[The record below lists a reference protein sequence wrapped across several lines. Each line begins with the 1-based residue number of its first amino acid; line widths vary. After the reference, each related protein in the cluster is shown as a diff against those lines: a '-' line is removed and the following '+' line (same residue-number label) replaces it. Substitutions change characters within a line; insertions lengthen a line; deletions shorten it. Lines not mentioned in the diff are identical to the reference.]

1 MDKKSSNKL
10 VGRFWITNKG
20 KNVAGG
26 GRVELLRRIKDTGSI
41 SAAAKEMAMSYKAAW
56 DSVNSMN
63 KLADAPLVQRSA
75 GGKQG
80 GGTALTN
87 AGEEFISLYGKYSDT
102 FDKILAFI
110 EENPE
115 NSGMIGKTMMKT
127 SADNIFCG
135 KITKTDIGAVNAIIY
150 VETDNGQQVAAS
162 MTIDSFKDMGIDIG
176 VEVCALIT
184 ASSLIVIET
193 ASEDEVITTSARNK
207 FSGKVSVVTR
217 GAVNSEI
224 ILDMPSKAK
233 LKIIV
238 SNESADGLSLSFGK
252 SISAYCQ
259 AANVIIV
266 A

>member
-10 VGRFWITNKG
+10 AGRFWITNKG
-20 KNVAGG
+20 RNVAGG
-26 GRVELLRRIKDTGSI
+26 GRVELLKRIKDSGSI
-41 SAAAKEMAMSYKAAW
+41 SAAAKEMSMSYKAAW
-56 DSVNSMN
+56 DSVNAMN

-80 GGTALTN
+80 GGTVITK
-87 AGEEFISLYGKYSDT
+87 AGEEFITLYDKYSET
-102 FDKILAFI
+102 FDKILALI

-115 NSGMIGKTMMKT
+115 NADMIGKTIMKT

-135 KITKTDIGAVNAIIY
+135 KITKIDIGAVNAIIHI
-150 VETDNGQQVAAS
+150 ETDSGQKVASS
-162 MTIDSFKDMGIDIG
+162 MTIDSYKDMGIDVG
-176 VEVCALIT
+176 FEVCALIT

-193 ASEDEVITTSARNK
+193 DREDDLITTSAHNK
-207 FSGKVSVVTR
+207 FSGKVSLVSK

-233 LKIIV
+233 LKIV
-238 SNESADGLSLSFGK
+238 VTNESADSLNLSFGK
-252 SISAYCQ
+252 NISAYCQ
-259 AANVIIV
+259 ASSVIIV